1 MRMTRKKLL
10 VVLGA
15 AVLVVS
21 LATAG
26 FAYWTT
32 SGAGSTSASVALSN
46 GTLVINATVDPGIY
60 PGGTSGVQFTADNA
74 GATDLHIGTLSLL
87 SVSADAGHSLCDTT
101 DFSMA
106 SVLENQTILNGTSG
120 TALAHD
126 GTLVYAN
133 SAGDQGACKGA
144 TLTLNFTSN

>member
-87 SVSADAGHSLCDTT
+87 SVSSDHAGCDTT

-106 SVLENQTILNGTSG
+106 AVVENQTILNGTSG